1 MSKAQIGPSDH
12 QKLPA
17 SWLAPALHS
26 VYLHAMIN
34 FADAEIEA
42 GFISKHNSDFRPGLH
57 NYLQTYNLLK
67 ELRFPTEPW
76 SGFEF
81 GLSVPPAAHG
91 AMGQAAVT
99 SPNLGQALATIAKN
113 TPMRNNLVRYD
124 WVESNET
131 GTLSIE
137 PRFDMGEYSEVI
149 LAATIATFVQMIT
162 FLAGTKVGSKRIKG
176 LAVELPWPVH
186 SQQLSRTGPGSGV
199 EFHQVGHQQRAAIV
213 VPVQVL
219 SHRNA
224 TRDAMQ
230 FRQACESCASEL
242 AQLQGSCAAE
252 VKSYLQSL
260 PCSDWPIL
268 SVVADHLAMSRRTLI
283 RKLEAEGTSFQALAD
298 EIKGN
303 LACWQLEN
311 TSVPIGD
318 LAFSL
323 GFADESNFSRTF
335 RRWRGMTPSRYRG
348 VFSAKEAIN
357 PKKSS

>member
-1 MSKAQIGPSDH
+1 MSEAQIRPAEH

-34 FADAEIEA
+34 FAEAEVDGA
-42 GFISKHNSDFRPGLH
+42 LNSNRNSDFRPGLH
-57 NYLQTYNLLK
+57 NYLQTHNLLK
-67 ELRFPTEPW
+67 ELHFPTEPIT
-76 SGFEF
+76 GFAF

-91 AMGQAAVT
+91 AMGHAAVT
-99 SPNLGQALATIAKN
+99 SPNVGEALATIAKY
-113 TPMRNNLVRYD
+113 TPMRNNLIRYD
-124 WVESNET
+124 WAESDET

-137 PRFDMGEYSEVI
+137 PRFDMGEYSEMI
-149 LAATIATFVQMIT
+149 LAATIATFVQMIA
-162 FLAGTKVGSKRIKG
+162 FLIGSKVGSNRIKG
-176 LAVELPWPVH
+176 LAVELPWPVQH
-186 SQQLSRTGPGSGV
+186 QPLSRTGPVSGV
-199 EFHQVGHQQRAAIV
+199 EFRHLSHQQRAAIV
-213 VPVQVL
+213 VPMQVL

-252 VKSYLQSL
+252 VKSYLQSMA
-260 PCSDWPIL
+260 CSDWPIL

-303 LACWQLEN
+303 VACWQLEN
-311 TSVPIGD
+311 TSVPIGN

-335 RRWRGMTPSRYRG
+335 RRWRGMTPSQYRG
-348 VFSAKEAIN
+348 IYSASE
-357 PKKSS
+357 SSKTKTSS